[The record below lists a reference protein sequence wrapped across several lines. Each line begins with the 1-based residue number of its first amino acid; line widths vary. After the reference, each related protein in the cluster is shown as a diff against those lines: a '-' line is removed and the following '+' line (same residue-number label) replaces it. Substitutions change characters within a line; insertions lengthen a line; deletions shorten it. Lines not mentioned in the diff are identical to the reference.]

1 VEAGTTKVIL
11 GASGSG
17 KSTLLR
23 LMMGFYLPN
32 SGRVLIDGEDTARMS
47 AQQLREMRKTFG
59 MVFQEGALFDSMTVG
74 ENVGY
79 ALFEERRH
87 DPADIEARVRDILNF
102 LGLGEQLIDR
112 MPDQLSGGMQRRVA
126 VGRAIAAHNPRFM
139 LYDEPTTGLDPLTV
153 DTITEL
159 ITKLQREKGVTSVM
173 VTHELIDAL
182 KVGIRSW
189 CSTRARSCSMAR
201 TRSCGRARS
210 LTWCSTWRR
219 SAGRSRSTPWCKDGR
234 QKRGDE
240 ANGSGEMGEL
250 KVGLLVAVGIAFL
263 LWASFSG
270 SGTSIFYGK
279 RPLHTVLNTAN
290 GLIAGAPVRLAGVE
304 VGKVEEIKL
313 IGKSPTDQVFVTLL
327 IEDRVWFN
335 VKADSKATLGTIG
348 MLGDKY
354 IEVSPGSPELPEL
367 KPGDFIEGHVAGDL
381 LSLVDRAPEI
391 VGNLEHLAQ
400 ALGDLA
406 RKLEGSEGTLGK
418 LIHSDSLY
426 NALTQASRQAAS
438 LVGDSTSGCR
448 LWWTRRDRPWMNSR
462 VWPAASRTRPARSA
476 GS

>member
-1 VEAGTTKVIL
+1 MKRTD
-11 GASGSG
+11 
-17 KSTLLR
+17 
-23 LMMGFYLPN
+23 
-32 SGRVLIDGEDTARMS
+32 RV
-47 AQQLREMRKTFG
+47 K
-59 MVFQEGALFDSMTVG
+59 
-74 ENVGY
+74 
-79 ALFEERRH
+79 
-87 DPADIEARVRDILNF
+87 
-102 LGLGEQLIDR
+102 
-112 MPDQLSGGMQRRVA
+112 
-126 VGRAIAAHNPRFM
+126 
-139 LYDEPTTGLDPLTV
+139 
-153 DTITEL
+153 
-159 ITKLQREKGVTSVM
+159 
-173 VTHELIDAL
+173 
-182 KVGIRSW
+182 W
-189 CSTRARSCSMAR
+189 
-201 TRSCGRARS
+201 
-210 LTWCSTWRR
+210 
-219 SAGRSRSTPWCKDGR
+219 
-234 QKRGDE
+234 
-240 ANGSGEMGEL
+240 GEL

-279 RPLHTVLNTAN
+279 RSLRTVLNTAN

-327 IEDRVWFN
+327 IEERVWFN

-438 LVGDSTSGCR
+438 LVERLDERLPSLVDKAGSAVDELSG
-448 LWWTRRDRPWMNSR
+448 
-462 VWPAASRTRPARSA
+462 VARSVTDTA
-476 GS
+476 GTVGRLLKDGTVYDRLRTLTFRLDSVVAGLQAGQGTAGALLKDETVYADLHKTILDVQFLLKDIQENPKKYVTFKVF